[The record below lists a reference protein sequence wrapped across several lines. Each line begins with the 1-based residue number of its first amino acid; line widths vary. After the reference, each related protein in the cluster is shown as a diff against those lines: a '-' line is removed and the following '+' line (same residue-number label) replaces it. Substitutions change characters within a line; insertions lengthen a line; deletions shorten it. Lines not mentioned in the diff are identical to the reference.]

1 MSFRRNH
8 DAELEWR
15 RWVRTHEAELIAIG
29 IPREVWA
36 DRKTW
41 WRFVDHGFHAVRDI
55 RDVRF
60 SADEL
65 PEPNQRRLY
74 EFLDSILPESRSGS
88 FLWADLNRRFG
99 ATTRTDESPP

>member
-1 MSFRRNH
+1 MSFRR
-8 DAELEWR
+8 DRDTELEWR
-15 RWVRTHEAELIAIG
+15 RWVRAHEADLVAIG

-36 DRKTW
+36 DRMTW
-41 WRFVDHGFHAVRDI
+41 WRFVGHGYHPPTGNA

-60 SADEL
+60 SPSDM

-99 ATTRTDESPP
+99 ATTRTGE